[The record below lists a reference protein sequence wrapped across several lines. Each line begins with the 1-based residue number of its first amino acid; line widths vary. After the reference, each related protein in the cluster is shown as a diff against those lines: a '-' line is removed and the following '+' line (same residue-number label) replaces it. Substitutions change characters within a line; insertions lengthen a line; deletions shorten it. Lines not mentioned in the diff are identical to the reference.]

1 MAVGAVRHDG
11 GMPLDA
17 PARPTE
23 DTWLTTP
30 RLVLR
35 RPRPTDLDDY
45 VRVHTDPRTY
55 AHAPSS
61 MPTPTQCV
69 ERLEADLSSWADEGI
84 GYAAVLD
91 RRSGAL
97 IGWAGLRAQ
106 EVEGERFFNLYYR
119 LNHDRLGEGLGREI
133 ARAVVAWGVE
143 HRPDLPLTALV
154 DQVNAASLST
164 ARAAG
169 LVRIG
174 LRRHVD
180 RPPEDPP
187 MVHFEAPVVEVVR
200 APDAVADELL
210 DLWVSVNDAGGAVGF
225 VAGSPRAEVAAAL
238 DAHLAGVAA
247 GRSLLAVL
255 RDPDGTVRGFGFW
268 EHTPTLP
275 YAHVAVLKRLMV
287 DPGAQGRNLGRL
299 LLGGMVGVVR
309 RELPTVEM
317 LRLNYRSGLGL
328 GDFYASCGWTEVGRV
343 PGGLWLGGDD
353 HRDDV
358 EMARRVDGGPLVG
371 DGRT

>member
-1 MAVGAVRHDG
+1 MNAPGGAGSV
-11 GMPLDA
+11 
-17 PARPTE
+17 
-23 DTWLTTP
+23 WLTTE
-30 RLVLR
+30 RLALR
-35 RPRPTDLDDY
+35 RPCAEDLDDY

-69 ERLEADLSSWADEGI
+69 ERLEADLHSWADEGV

-91 RRSGAL
+91 RGTGAL
-97 IGWAGLRAQ
+97 VGWAGLREG

-119 LNHDRLGEGLGREI
+119 LSHDRLGQGLGKEI

-154 DQVNAASLST
+154 DQVNWSSLAT
-164 ARAAG
+164 AEAAG
-169 LVRIG
+169 LVRTG

-180 RPPEDPP
+180 RAPEDPP
-187 MVHFEAPVVEVVR
+187 MVRFETPVTEVVR
-200 APDAVADELL
+200 APEAVAPELL
-210 DLWVSVNDAGGAVGF
+210 DLWVRVNDAGGAVGF
-225 VAGSPRAEVAAAL
+225 LAGTPRHEVASVL
-238 DAHLAGVAA
+238 DTHLAAVAA
-247 GRSLLAVL
+247 GTSLLAVL
-255 RDPDGTVRGFGFW
+255 RDPDETLRGFGFW
-268 EHTPTLP
+268 EHTSTLP

-287 DPGAQGRNLGRL
+287 DPDAQGRNLGRL
-299 LLGGMVGVVR
+299 LLAGMVGVAR
-309 RELPTVEM
+309 RELPGVEI
-317 LRLNYRSGLGL
+317 LRLSYRSGLGL

-353 HRDDV
+353 RRDDV
-358 EMARRVDGGPLVG
+358 EMARRVDGGPLAG